1 MKGVTDVTFD
11 EHLSAAIAERDME
24 RSDFVRNLSTGSYP
38 RSALIIYASRL
49 TRLVSMFPR
58 RLAALASIC
67 PDRTARLALLENML
81 EEEGA
86 VSFEPVKGITE
97 DERLSHTALILRFRR
112 SLGGA
117 SPDARDEID
126 ESWFDRQIS
135 ERNFLGASA
144 YLNLGLEGAAPAT
157 FAHVT
162 PALRNVYGFTEKEV
176 AFFSE
181 HTIADTRHR
190 QRAAELLE
198 RMAQSPTERAEV
210 IAGIKRGVTIWFVF
224 HRNVHRAMA
233 AQHPPSLIAAHA

>member
-1 MKGVTDVTFD
+1 LTVTFE
-11 EHLSAAIAERDME
+11 EHLSAAIAQRDMA
-24 RSDFVRNLSTGSYP
+24 RSEFVRNLSAGTYP
-38 RSALIIYASRL
+38 RVALVVYADRL
-49 TRLVSMFPR
+49 ARLVAMFPR

-67 PDRTARLALLENML
+67 PDRAARIALLENML

-86 VSFEPVKGITE
+86 ISFAPVKGITE
-97 DERLSHTALILRFRR
+97 DERLSHTALILRFRH
-112 SLGGA
+112 SLGDS
-117 SPDARDEID
+117 SPDPADEMD
-126 ESWFDRQIS
+126 ESWFDRQIT
-135 ERNFLGASA
+135 EKNFLGASA

-162 PALRNVYGFTEKEV
+162 PALRKAYGFTEKEV

-198 RMAQSPTERAEV
+198 RMASTAQEREQV
-210 IAGIKRGVTIWFVF
+210 IAGIQRGVLTWFVF

-233 AQHPPSLIAAHA
+233 AQRHSLLTATSA